1 MILLICKHFATMA
14 LLIAFSLPICFTSLP
29 RTISAAFVR
38 GQSPELLYSLT
49 SRLDFWE
56 FGWQKFLQ
64 QPLTGYGAYAG
75 GRFTVL
81 EEMGYT
87 STSSVHNTYVEI
99 IMGTG
104 WWGLVPVLLALLGA
118 WWILV
123 QALRKLPLASLEYQ
137 LALEAAGL
145 LAIVTVR
152 SFFTSHLIWHPSLVF
167 LLVLGYA
174 EFLRRR
180 KYRACFAVEPAR
192 PVGWE

>member
-1 MILLICKHFATMA
+1 
-14 LLIAFSLPICFTSLP
+14 
-29 RTISAAFVR
+29 
-38 GQSPELLYSLT
+38 
-49 SRLDFWE
+49 
-56 FGWQKFLQ
+56 
-64 QPLTGYGAYAG
+64 
-75 GRFTVL
+75 
-81 EEMGYT
+81 
-87 STSSVHNTYVEI
+87 
-99 IMGTG
+99 MGTG